1 MPRLRWGVSL
11 TWEPTELTGEEAKY
25 ILGVEGMYC
34 HINGTWGNKEVGR
47 LKLLYEGGKPQSG

>member
-1 MPRLRWGVSL
+1 M

-34 HINGTWGNKEVGR
+34 HINGTWGNKEVER